1 MFKTYLTGKQTF
13 DKNEIGLSR
22 LTFFFF
28 LTSNFAFKLNTGVFG
43 FSLNFHLNTTYKKN
57 ESKSELSKSVE
68 NRKASVQNVQKGR
81 CEDSFQPSDAVSF
94 LARGNPSFGRGWFL
108 QQGRAAHREAGR
120 RGEEKREHWSSAF
133 VSEDA
138 WKKKKGKF
146 FKCYYN

>member
-43 FSLNFHLNTTYKKN
+43 FSLNSILRTKN
-57 ESKSELSKSVE
+57 ASKSELSKSVE

-108 QQGRAAHREAGR
+108 QQGRATHREAGR
-120 RGEEKREHWSSAF
+120 RGEEKRERWSSAF

-138 WKKKKGKF
+138 WKK
-146 FKCYYN
+146 